1 MTDPIARFLHCCER
15 ILANDRACIE
25 ALQHQGFICEHGHWQ
40 FRLPALHAFLCG
52 QESTRAYRD
61 FRRQLL
67 KSPINAR
74 LRDHGAQIVILE
86 NHGKL
91 DASLYGL
98 MRLPAAE
105 P

>member
-1 MTDPIARFLHCCER
+1 MTDPIAHFLRCCER

-25 ALQHQGFICEHGHWQ
+25 ALQRQGFACEQGHWQ

-52 QESTRAYRD
+52 EEAALAYRD

-74 LRDHGAQIVILE
+74 LNDQGAQIVILD

-98 MRLPAAE
+98 VRLPA

>member
-1 MTDPIARFLHCCER
+1 MTDPIAHFLRCCEC
-15 ILANDRACIE
+15 ILANERACIE
-25 ALQHQGFICEHGHWQ
+25 ALQQQGFACEHGHWQ

-52 QESTRAYRD
+52 QEPALAYRD
-61 FRRQLL
+61 FRRLLL

-74 LRDHGAQIVILE
+74 LNDQGAQIVILE

-98 MRLPAAE
+98 VRLPA